1 MTTPSRELLDQPRK
15 VKEGGRNGGCRMSSE
30 PKLYHVD
37 EGRVCVVLGGKSPVR
52 SYIQVR
58 TADGTFETVA
68 EAKLTQTDIDAI
80 RRCEERFLAAGVMRL
95 EDRKQRERFE
105 ELEIGE
111 EFYDTDGRRHKKID
125 TDKALTNPQG
135 PWITLRPDTPV
146 RRVADAS

>member
-1 MTTPSRELLDQPRK
+1 MDFPCK
-15 VKEGGRNGGCRMSSE
+15 KE
-30 PKLYHVD
+30 K
-37 EGRVCVVLGGKSPVR
+37 
-52 SYIQVR
+52 
-58 TADGTFETVA
+58 FA
-68 EAKLTQTDIDAI
+68 EAKLTQEDVEAA
-80 RRCEERFLAAGVMRL
+80 RRCEARFLSGGKVGL
-95 EDRKQRERFE
+95 EERKQRERFE